1 MTSETSSLSE
11 QPLDVSMESC
21 KRLLLMGYE
30 HYDEAMKGDHKIVAS
45 YWDGYIR
52 AIQHIIEMDGQ

>member
-1 MTSETSSLSE
+1 
-11 QPLDVSMESC
+11 MESC

-30 HYDEAMKGDHKIVAS
+30 HYGEAMKGDHKIVAS